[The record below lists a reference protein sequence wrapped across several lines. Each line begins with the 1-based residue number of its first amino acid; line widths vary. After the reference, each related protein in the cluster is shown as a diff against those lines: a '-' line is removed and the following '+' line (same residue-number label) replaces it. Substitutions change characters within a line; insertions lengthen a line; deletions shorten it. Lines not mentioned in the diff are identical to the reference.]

1 MDRTTNII
9 LAATIIWLSAVTG
22 FVSSLW
28 CFGSPRI
35 LALGNTFGGGVLL
48 AAGLVHLTTDAF
60 ENFSEAGEDTWA
72 VQYDFPWAS
81 FFVSLGFLM
90 TLFIEETV
98 LHIIDNTDVTQG
110 RLNNRKSTEE
120 PLTSNESAGYERPSG
135 NIQLCDGISAEGRR
149 SVYTRG
155 RAPTLSRRMYEIATH
170 DHGNHDHGDHDHGAG
185 GVIDRG
191 VAVAIVFLLAI
202 SCHSF
207 MAGLG
212 VGAMS
217 GNELWS
223 GMAAVVAHKGLAT
236 FTLST
241 CFIKAGCSKCSLIFY
256 IGLFSVVT
264 PLGILCGS
272 VISADNAT
280 NGILI
285 GLAGGSFLYI
295 GVLEV
300 ISKEMIDQTDKIY
313 KLFVLILG
321 WGLMSALAIWVY

>member
-1 MDRTTNII
+1 MDRTINLI
-9 LAATIIWLSAVTG
+9 LVAIIIWLSAVTG
-22 FVSSLW
+22 FVSSLL
-28 CFGSPRI
+28 CSGSPRI
-35 LALGNTFGGGVLL
+35 LGLGNTFGGGVLL

-60 ENFSEAGEDTWA
+60 ENFSDAEEDSWA
-72 VQYDFPWAS
+72 VRYDFPWAS
-81 FFVSLGFLM
+81 FFVSLGFLI

-98 LHIIDNTDVTQG
+98 LHIIDNTDVTHNG
-110 RLNNRKSTEE
+110 LNNLRSSEE
-120 PLTSNESAGYERPSG
+120 PLMDNKSPEYERASG
-135 NIQLCDGISAEGRR
+135 NIQLCDGISGEGRR

-155 RAPTLSRRMYEIATH
+155 RAPTLSRRMYEVAIH
-170 DHGNHDHGDHDHGAG
+170 DHDNHDHGDHDHGAG

-217 GNELWS
+217 GSELWS
-223 GMAAVVAHKGLAT
+223 GMTAVVAHKGLAT

-300 ISKEMIDQTDKIY
+300 ISKEMIDPNDKIF

-321 WGLMSALAIWVY
+321 WSLMSALAIWV